1 MKIQTRF
8 ALVLLAAWCGS
19 FSLYAADPA
28 PAAKSAVKTGE
39 KPPDP
44 GPAIKLP
51 DLAVTKFAMS
61 TEKVDRNRTILLI
74 RVENIGAVSSARTG
88 LIVDCRLPD
97 KDNQHC
103 LGTAPPPRFHLP
115 ALAVGEGRDFTLPL
129 RHLLPQVGKND
140 RHELRARV
148 DTGVRIQD
156 SNRYN
161 NFKKLEIVY

>member
-1 MKIQTRF
+1 MKIHGHF
-8 ALVLLAAWCGS
+8 AWFLLTASCGI
-19 FSLYAADPA
+19 FPLYAADPA
-28 PAAKSAVKTGE
+28 PAAKTAEKTAE
-39 KPPDP
+39 KSPDA

-74 RVENIGAVSSARTG
+74 RVENIGAVPSARTG
-88 LIVDCRLPD
+88 VIVDCRLPD

-103 LGTAPPPRFHLP
+103 PGTTPPPRFHLP
-115 ALAVGEGRDFTLPL
+115 ALAVGAGRDFTLPL
-129 RHLLPQVGKND
+129 RHLLPQIGKKD